1 MDISSSHE
9 MPDTNL
15 RSLAEKVALGW
26 DFDSLEQRMD
36 SRLAKIRREKQ
47 GGGSEG
53 KTPRA
58 PGNELSRS

>member
-1 MDISSSHE
+1 MDISSSHD

-47 GGGSEG
+47 DGGSEG
-53 KTPRA
+53 KTPRSA
-58 PGNELSRS
+58 GKELSRS